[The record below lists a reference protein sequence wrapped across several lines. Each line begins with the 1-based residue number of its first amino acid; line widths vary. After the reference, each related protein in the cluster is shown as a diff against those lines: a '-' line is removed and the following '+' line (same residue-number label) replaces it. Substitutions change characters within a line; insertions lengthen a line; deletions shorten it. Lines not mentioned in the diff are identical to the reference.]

1 MKPIEGIFVQEVKW
15 YCGSRAEKYFLTFA
29 DTLALFMA
37 FWLAGKWT
45 LDSSDLNSF
54 GLDSSRL
61 LSYSLLCL
69 VTLAIFKLKGH
80 HAKRRPYSNEIKELL
95 KVAMVMGLIDAAW
108 SSSTSVTPR
117 ARHYWPPGCWCHA
130 LSCCCAASSSTC

>member
-15 YCGSRAEKYFLTFA
+15 YCSSRAEKYFLTFA
-29 DTLALFMA
+29 DALALFMA

-45 LDSSDLNSF
+45 LDTSDLNNF

-61 LSYSLLCL
+61 LSYSLLSL

-95 KVAMVMGLIDAAW
+95 KVTMVMGLIDAALVFLDKRD
-108 SSSTSVTPR
+108 SSR
-117 ARHYWPPGCWCHA
+117 EA
-130 LSCCCAASSSTC
+130 LLATWLLVP